1 MLHLR
6 FSASLLSVFFI
17 FTVGSIVSGEIHR
30 SVWEL
35 EVLLM
40 SLVITSG
47 VLSKEELTVP
57 VSPSDHKSETALP
70 QVTGLSPSGG
80 RVVGKLRL

>member
-1 MLHLR
+1 
-6 FSASLLSVFFI
+6 
-17 FTVGSIVSGEIHR
+17 
-30 SVWEL
+30 
-35 EVLLM
+35 M

>member
-1 MLHLR
+1 
-6 FSASLLSVFFI
+6 
-17 FTVGSIVSGEIHR
+17 
-30 SVWEL
+30 
-35 EVLLM
+35 M

-57 VSPSDHKSETALP
+57 VSQSDHKSETALP